1 MDKFLADLETKSR
14 WHAAL
19 TRMIPTYG
27 RDINKEPE
35 LYEGRT
41 DARDPASAAPNG
53 PARGQ
58 ETIHVKIQNSFEV
71 EHLLPHICSMARWR
85 A

>member
-14 WHAAL
+14 WHAAFA
-19 TRMIPTYG
+19 RMIPTYG

-41 DARDPASAAPNG
+41 DARDPASATPNG
-53 PARGQ
+53 PDSRQ
-58 ETIHVKIQNSFEV
+58 ETIHVKIQNCLKV
-71 EHLLPHICSMARWR
+71 EHLFPHICSMARLL